1 LRFGCTGCAIGRSGI
16 AWAAPFLKSHPMKYR
31 GVPYKI
37 DQAIDV
43 HTCWRW
49 SFVMNDRRQSGQTKI
64 GHRAAEIQARSAI
77 DKEREANRGAQRSE
91 I

>member
-1 LRFGCTGCAIGRSGI
+1 M

-77 DKEREANRGAQRSE
+77 DKELRSRPDRGATVGNL
-91 I
+91 IAPITGKI